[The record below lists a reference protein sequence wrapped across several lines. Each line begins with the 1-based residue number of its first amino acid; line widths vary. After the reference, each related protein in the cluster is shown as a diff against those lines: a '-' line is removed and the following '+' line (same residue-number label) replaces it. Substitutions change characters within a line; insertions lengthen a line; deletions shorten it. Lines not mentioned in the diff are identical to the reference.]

1 LSLNYISD
9 PLTLWQ
15 KARNRTFLQ
24 YTVYTGNYYVQPEPQ
39 GAVGG
44 AAAAPP
50 PHPPP
55 RPPPPEAKKRKK
67 EKAAL
72 LPVLAFTPTNKV
84 IKMDHYNINKPAAKQ
99 QQQAEAKQAVE
110 QAAADSKAGQATQQ
124 PKHIPGGTCMPL
136 SYRYSCCGLP
146 KCRIGTLLRI
156 HGTWLLK
163 THSLSWQEVLR
174 IRDLVPF

>member
-1 LSLNYISD
+1 M
-9 PLTLWQ
+9 
-15 KARNRTFLQ
+15 TFLL
-24 YTVYTGNYYVQPEPQ
+24 YTGNYHFMQPEPQ

-50 PHPPP
+50 PPP

-99 QQQAEAKQAVE
+99 QHQQQAEAKQAVE
-110 QAAADSKAGQATQQ
+110 QAAADSKAGQAMQQ
-124 PKHIPGGTCMPL
+124 PKHIPGGSCMPISHSRKL
-136 SYRYSCCGLP
+136 LWITRMWERYKGYP
-146 KCRIGTLLRI
+146 
-156 HGTWLLK
+156 
-163 THSLSWQEVLR
+163 V
-174 IRDLVPF
+174 LVPSC

>member
-1 LSLNYISD
+1 LLLHYISIFR
-9 PLTLWQ
+9 
-15 KARNRTFLQ
+15 KRYGKKFRNRIYCISPKKFPSKRRHFCNG
-24 YTVYTGNYYVQPEPQ
+24 TVNYFMQPEPQ

-84 IKMDHYNINKPAAKQ
+84 IKMDHYNINKPAVKQ
-99 QQQAEAKQAVE
+99 QQQLAEAKQAVE
-110 QAAADSKAGQATQQ
+110 QAAADSKAGQAAQL
-124 PKHIPGGTCMPL
+124 PKHIPGGT
-136 SYRYSCCGLP
+136 S
-146 KCRIGTLLRI
+146 I
-156 HGTWLLK
+156 
-163 THSLSWQEVLR
+163 
-174 IRDLVPF
+174 LVS